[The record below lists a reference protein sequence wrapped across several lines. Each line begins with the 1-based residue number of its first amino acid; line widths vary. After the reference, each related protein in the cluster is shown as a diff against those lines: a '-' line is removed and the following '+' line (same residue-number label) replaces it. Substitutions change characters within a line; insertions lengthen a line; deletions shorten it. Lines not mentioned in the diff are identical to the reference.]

1 MGELTLYF
9 CLVGP
14 RQDAEE
20 MCGSEGGIQELQLG
34 RSVSGDMRQEVN
46 EEEGRGR
53 EEVMVGWGGSR

>member
-1 MGELTLYF
+1 MEDQGKTLKR
-9 CLVGP
+9 CVVVK
-14 RQDAEE
+14 EE
-20 MCGSEGGIQELQLG
+20 YKRVELQLG